1 MELQEHHRGRQS
13 LFALPTPAPAP
24 TPTVT
29 QTAQLK
35 KVPNNI
41 KIMVYITALLAISSL
56 LSGAYAVWQGAGAVC
71 YKWPLCSEYIIP
83 KYTNQWIHMAHRLI
97 SLGLL
102 FALFFS
108 PPDYIQGDSVRIMYV
123 HVPSSFIAL
132 GCFGFIGI
140 ASILN
145 LIFKIKF
152 MPLIAKSLAPVG
164 CLFSIVSIVTG
175 SLWGKPTWGI
185 WWVWDARLTSMGIL
199 LLFYLAYIFTWRFVN
214 SFEKANKISSVIG
227 IIGLFNL
234 PIIKYSVDWWN
245 TLHQPSSITLTSAPT
260 IHYTMLIPL
269 IIMLLGMIVY
279 SLIIF
284 LMRYKTEVMKFKLDK
299 KKSKN

>member
-1 MELQEHHRGRQS
+1 MFKNFFPSKILS
-13 LFALPTPAPAP
+13 L
-24 TPTVT
+24 
-29 QTAQLK
+29 
-35 KVPNNI
+35 NNKLI
-41 KIMVYITALLAISSL
+41 NTLLIVMILIVLVGLVY
-56 LSGAYAVWQGAGAVC
+56 
-71 YKWPLCSEYIIP
+71 
-83 KYTNQWIHMAHRLI
+83 
-97 SLGLL
+97 
-102 FALFFS
+102 ALFIS

-145 LIFKIKF
+145 LIFRIKF
-152 MPLIAKSLAPVG
+152 VSLMAKSLAPVG
-164 CLFSIVSIVTG
+164 CIFSLISIVTG

-199 LLFYLAYIFTWRFVN
+199 LLFYLAYIFTWKFVN
-214 SFEKANKISSVIG
+214 NYEKANKISSVIG

-234 PIIKYSVDWWN
+234 PVIKYSVDWWS
-245 TLHQPSSITLTSAPT
+245 TLHQPSSISLTSAPS

-269 IIMLLGMIVY
+269 IIMFLGMVIY

-284 LMRYKTEVMKFKLDK
+284 LMKYKTELMRLKLDR
-299 KKSKN
+299 KNQK

>member
-1 MELQEHHRGRQS
+1 MLKNFFPHKILSMSNKFITELTIVMI
-13 LFALPTPAPAP
+13 LI
-24 TPTVT
+24 V
-29 QTAQLK
+29 
-35 KVPNNI
+35 
-41 KIMVYITALLAISSL
+41 
-56 LSGAYAVWQGAGAVC
+56 
-71 YKWPLCSEYIIP
+71 IIG
-83 KYTNQWIHMAHRLI
+83 LI
-97 SLGLL
+97 Y
-102 FALFFS
+102 ALFIS

-145 LIFKIKF
+145 LVFKIKF
-152 MPLIAKSLAPVG
+152 MSLMAKSLAPVG
-164 CLFSIVSIVTG
+164 CIFSLVSIVTG
-175 SLWGKPTWGI
+175 SLWGKPTWGV
-185 WWVWDARLTSMGIL
+185 WWVWDARLSSMGIL
-199 LLFYLAYIFTWRFVN
+199 LLFYLAYIFIWRFVN
-214 SFEKANKISSVIG
+214 NFEKASNISSVIG

-234 PIIKYSVDWWN
+234 PVIKYSVDWWN